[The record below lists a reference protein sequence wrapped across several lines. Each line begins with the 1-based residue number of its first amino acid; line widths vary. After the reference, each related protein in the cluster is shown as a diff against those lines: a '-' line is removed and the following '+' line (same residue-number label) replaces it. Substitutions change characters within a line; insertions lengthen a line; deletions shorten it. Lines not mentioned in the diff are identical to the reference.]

1 MVKCAGRHDDHAA
14 LAVLNTGT
22 PKPGSIPE
30 ETETMEIAA
39 ELLHEIDILS
49 SMRHPDMVMFIGPA
63 WTSSFPSCASRS
75 SCLVVT
81 WRLSSNIGPALMNT
95 VWGFVILY
103 LY

>member
-1 MVKCAGRHDDHAA
+1 MVVKCAGRHDDHAA

-49 SMRHPDMVMFIGPA
+49 SMRHPDMVMFIGA
-63 WTSSFPSCASRS
+63 
-75 SCLVVT
+75 CLDQQLPIMCVT
-81 WRLSSNIGPALMNT
+81 EFMPGGDLET
-95 VWGFVILY
+95 
-103 LY
+103 